1 MVYYD
6 QMHIYN
12 LNQGITRSKINTS
25 PMLSYRL
32 WKTIKNK
39 VMKEKFNLIDLVL
52 TFSGAFAVIVL
63 ILIVFKFV

>member
-1 MVYYD
+1 
-6 QMHIYN
+6 
-12 LNQGITRSKINTS
+12 
-25 PMLSYRL
+25 MLSYRL